1 MRYTIREIEAE
12 SKFSQTLTLEALKDV
27 IPMAMIDQVL
37 EETGRVT
44 RRERKLNLRLTI
56 WALIGL
62 FLYACSWARVLRHL
76 AQGARLAGPDPTW
89 TLPGASA
96 LIYRR
101 QQVGVRPLACLCRR
115 VCQPVAQLETPGAF
129 RFGLRLVA
137 LDGTVDAVADT
148 PANARV
154 FGRAKG
160 RHGESAYPQVRGVHL
175 VECGTHAVLDAT
187 FWPYRIG
194 ERRGATRLLRAVR
207 PGYLLMWDAGL
218 HSFDLV
224 HDVAVRG
231 AQVLARLPAGVKPE
245 RVQTLPDGTW
255 WAYLRPTEP
264 ARRRAGERQLVRVV
278 EYRLTDPALPSFNRP
293 YRLVTT
299 LLQPEPYPALDLVET
314 FLTRWEFELTLDEI
328 ETHQRLSATPLR
340 GQTPKS
346 ILQELYALVLVH
358 YAIRALMGAAATQAE
373 LPPTRLS
380 FIHAV
385 DIIRQA
391 ICEFQ
396 LLAPVSHSALFKR
409 LLADLAAARL
419 PPRRFR
425 TAPRLVKCR
434 VSKFMRKNP
443 NHPPPLK
450 LSSSSFR
457 ECIALI

>member
-12 SKFSQTLTLEALKDV
+12 SKFSRTMTLDALEEV
-27 IPMAMIDQVL
+27 IPLKVIEQVL
-37 EETGRVT
+37 QETGRIT

-62 FLYACSWARVLRHL
+62 FLYACSLARVFRHL
-76 AQGARLAGPDPTW
+76 AQGTRLVSADSEGP
-89 TLPGASA
+89 LPGASA
-96 LIYRR
+96 LTYRR
-101 QQVGVRPLACLCRR
+101 QQLGVRPLALLCRR
-115 VCQPVAQLETPGAF
+115 VCQPVAPPETPDAF

-148 PANARV
+148 PANASV

-175 VECGTHAVLDAT
+175 VECGTHAVLDVT
-187 FWPYRIG
+187 FWPYYIG
-194 ERRGATRLLRAVR
+194 ERRGAARLLRSVQ
-207 PGYLLMWDAGL
+207 PGWLLMWDAGL

-224 HDVAVRG
+224 HAVAARG

-245 RVQTLPDGTW
+245 RVQTLSDGTW

-264 ARRRAGERQLVRVV
+264 APRRAGERQLVRVV
-278 EYRLTDPALPSFNRP
+278 EYRLTDPALPGFNRP

-299 LLQPEPYPALDLVET
+299 LLDPDRYPALALVET
-314 FLTRWEFELTLDEI
+314 FFTRWEFELTLDEI

-346 ILQELYALVLVH
+346 ILQELYALVLAH
-358 YAIRALMGAAATQAE
+358 YAIRALMCAAATQAE
-373 LPPTRLS
+373 LAPTRLS
-380 FIHAV
+380 FTHAV

-396 LLAPVSHSALFKR
+396 LIAPVSHPALWQR
-409 LLADLAAARL
+409 LLTDLAAARL

-434 VSKFMRKNP
+434 VSKFMRKSP

-450 LSSSSFR
+450 PSVSSFR